1 MSALSPSL
9 RKAAV
14 LIRSLDADSAASLLA
29 QLSAEEARE
38 LRAAVQSLGPID
50 PEERADVLAEFRRAV
65 PIAAKPAADGV
76 EVAFTSQAKADLI
89 PAPTMASIATPSK
102 RFEFLD
108 DAPIRDLVPFLTR
121 EHVQTI
127 AVVLSHL
134 PPARA
139 ATVLAALPQ
148 KLQAD
153 TIERLSQLGESDPE
167 SVVVVERELAQ
178 WMAKRSNDRSAGSQR
193 GDSMTSILAAAD
205 AATRGE
211 ILANLKTRKSSL
223 ARQLAEPDPVRR
235 RERARKS
242 TSFKTLPLPPG
253 RRSAVAGEGRGEG
266 EATTNKAP
274 SPCPLPKGEGFE
286 TTSKHDRVAAHR
298 ASRQL
303 RSLLQRQP
311 SPPPLNF
318 DELVNFDDEA
328 LAGVLREIDPN
339 VLALALAGSRDE
351 LTDRICGRMPKRV
364 AREFRRRLGHLG
376 PTRLSDVEAAQ
387 QSVARVAARRL
398 SEQRL
403 KHPTSPV

>member
-1 MSALSPSL
+1 M
-9 RKAAV
+9 
-14 LIRSLDADSAASLLA
+14 
-29 QLSAEEARE
+29 
-38 LRAAVQSLGPID
+38 
-50 PEERADVLAEFRRAV
+50 
-65 PIAAKPAADGV
+65 
-76 EVAFTSQAKADLI
+76 
-89 PAPTMASIATPSK
+89 APIATPSK

-108 DAPIRDLVPFLTR
+108 DAPISDLVPFLRR

-139 ATVLAALPQ
+139 AIVLAALPQ

-153 TIERLSQLGESDPE
+153 TVERLSQLGESDPE
-167 SVVVVERELAQ
+167 SVVVVERELTQ
-178 WMAKRSNDRSAGSQR
+178 WMAKRSNGRSAGSQR
-193 GDSMTSILAAAD
+193 GDSMSSILAAAD

-211 ILANLKTRKSSL
+211 ILANLKTHKSSL

-235 RERARKS
+235 RERPRKS
-242 TSFKTLPLPPG
+242 TIKTDPTPKRTIEYPKRDHL
-253 RRSAVAGEGRGEG
+253 
-266 EATTNKAP
+266 AT
-274 SPCPLPKGEGFE
+274 
-286 TTSKHDRVAAHR
+286 DR

-328 LAGVLREIDPN
+328 LAGVLREVDPN

-364 AREFRRRLGHLG
+364 AREFRRRFGKLG

-387 QSVARVAARRL
+387 QSVARIAARRL
-398 SEQRL
+398 SEQRR
-403 KHPTSPV
+403 KHPTSAV

>member
-1 MSALSPSL
+1 MNALSSNL

-89 PAPTMASIATPSK
+89 PAPTMAPIATPSK

-108 DAPIRDLVPFLTR
+108 DAPISDLVPFLRR

-139 ATVLAALPQ
+139 AIVLAALPQ

-153 TIERLSQLGESDPE
+153 TVERLSQLGESDPE
-167 SVVVVERELAQ
+167 SVVVVERELTQ
-178 WMAKRSNDRSAGSQR
+178 WMAKRSNGRSAGSQR
-193 GDSMTSILAAAD
+193 GDSMSSILAAAD

-211 ILANLKTRKSSL
+211 ILANLKTHKSSL
-223 ARQLAEPDPVRR
+223 ARQLAEPDPIRR
-235 RERARKS
+235 RERPRKS
-242 TSFKTLPLPPG
+242 SSFKTLPLSP
-253 RRSAVAGEGRGEG
+253 SEGRGEG
-266 EATTNKAP
+266 EATTNKTAL
-274 SPCPLPKGEGFE
+274 PCPLPKGEGFE
-286 TTSKHDRVAAHR
+286 TTSTHDHVAARR

-328 LAGVLREIDPN
+328 LAGVLREVDPN

-364 AREFRRRLGHLG
+364 AREFRRRFGKLG

-387 QSVARVAARRL
+387 QSVARIAARRL
-398 SEQRL
+398 SEQRR
-403 KHPTSPV
+403 KHPTSAV

>member
-1 MSALSPSL
+1 MEYIARPSWSGILPAQNAPAMYCAKLELPLNEMNALSTNL

-29 QLSAEEARE
+29 QLSANEARN
-38 LRAAVQSLGPID
+38 LRAAAQALGPID

-65 PIAAKPAADGV
+65 PIAARPAADGV
-76 EVAFTSQAKADLI
+76 EIAFTSPTKTDLSLGPAIQAT
-89 PAPTMASIATPSK
+89 APSAK

-108 DAPIRDLVPFLTR
+108 EAPTKDLVPFLTR

-178 WMAKRSNDRSAGSQR
+178 WMTKRSIDRLGGAQR

-205 AATRGE
+205 AVTRSE
-211 ILANLKTRKSSL
+211 ILANLKTHKSAL
-223 ARQLAEPDPVRR
+223 ARQLEEPDPVRR
-235 RERARKS
+235 RERTRKP
-242 TSFKTLPLPPG
+242 TINTDRAPKRAVEDPG
-253 RRSAVAGEGRGEG
+253 HNQVATR
-266 EATTNKAP
+266 
-274 SPCPLPKGEGFE
+274 
-286 TTSKHDRVAAHR
+286 R

-303 RSLLQRQP
+303 HQLLKRQP
-311 SPPPLNF
+311 APPSLNF
-318 DELVNFDDEA
+318 DELVNFNDEA
-328 LAGVLREIDPN
+328 LAGVLREVDAN

-351 LTDRICGRMPKRV
+351 LTDRICNRMPKRV
-364 AREFRRRLGHLG
+364 AREFRRRLSQLG

-387 QSVARVAARRL
+387 QSVARIAARRL
-398 SEQRL
+398 SEQRT
-403 KHPTSPV
+403 KHPASAV

>member
-1 MSALSPSL
+1 MKALTSNL

-29 QLSAEEARE
+29 QLSADEASE
-38 LRAAVQSLGPID
+38 LRAAVQSLGTID

-65 PIAAKPAADGV
+65 PIAAEPAADGV
-76 EVAFTSQAKADLI
+76 EVAFTSQAKTDPS
-89 PAPTMASIATPSK
+89 PAPSMSATTSASK

-139 ATVLAALPQ
+139 ATVLAALPL

-167 SVVVVERELAQ
+167 SVVVVEREVAH
-178 WMAKRSNDRSAGSQR
+178 WMAKRSTGRSGGSQR
-193 GDSMTSILAAAD
+193 GDSVTAILSAAD
-205 AATRGE
+205 VATRTE
-211 ILANLKTRKSSL
+211 ILANLKTHKAAL
-223 ARQLAEPDPVRR
+223 ARQLAEPEPVRR
-235 RERARKS
+235 REQTRKPAINIDAAPKHTIGTPAHDHVSARRAPRQ
-242 TSFKTLPLPPG
+242 PP
-253 RRSAVAGEGRGEG
+253 V
-266 EATTNKAP
+266 K
-274 SPCPLPKGEGFE
+274 
-286 TTSKHDRVAAHR
+286 
-298 ASRQL
+298 RQL
-303 RSLLQRQP
+303 

-318 DELVNFDDEA
+318 DELVNFNDET
-328 LAGVLREIDPN
+328 LAGVLREVDPN

-364 AREFRRRLGHLG
+364 AREFRRRLGELG
-376 PTRLSDVEAAQ
+376 PTRLSDVEGAQ
-387 QSVARVAARRL
+387 QSVARIAARRL
-398 SEQRL
+398 SEQRT
-403 KHPTSPV
+403 KHQTSAV